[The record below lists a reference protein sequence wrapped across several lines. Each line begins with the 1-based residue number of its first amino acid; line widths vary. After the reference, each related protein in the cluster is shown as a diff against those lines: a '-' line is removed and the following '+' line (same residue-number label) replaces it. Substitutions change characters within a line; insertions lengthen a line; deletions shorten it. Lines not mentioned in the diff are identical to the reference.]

1 MKNNRFIYD
10 QLRDIYF
17 QICKEEVRK
26 KPAPPIKKKKPSYE
40 RPSSTWKYGSGYAD
54 QGQGGTKVRT
64 TYKDW
69 DESYDLG
76 THKKSFKQFRE
87 DAGNRRMLTKQD
99 KKNLEFMKQ
108 VFLAAKNIDDFWEFI
123 DFINT
128 LQDL

>member
-1 MKNNRFIYD
+1 MK
-10 QLRDIYF
+10 
-17 QICKEEVRK
+17 K
-26 KPAPPIKKKKPSYE
+26 KDNPSVPIKKKTTFKKTPFI
-40 RPSSTWKYGSGYAD
+40 KYGSGYAD
-54 QGQGGTKVRT
+54 QNTGGTKIRT
-64 TYKDW
+64 VFKDW

-128 LQDL
+128 QQDL